1 VSGLSVV
8 LRTRP
13 RILADYVSS
22 CGFSLM
28 PVVYQVVGFGRGF
41 GRHSGRRRRSVASSV
56 KDDDVATAAMSGNES
71 KIQSDYRLKNAKDF
85 HVRQLGTP

>member
-1 VSGLSVV
+1 MSGLSVV

-28 PVVYQVVGFGRGF
+28 PVGFGRGF